1 MYLPAPFEPSVH
13 YVESEVDQMAETV
26 QGYLADE
33 EARRRITDTAYT
45 FLTEGHTFK
54 RVFAWLLDLADHA
67 VAETRPTP
75 D

>member
-1 MYLPAPFEPSVH
+1 M
-13 YVESEVDQMAETV
+13 